1 MPSDSTVWSSC
12 RWLAMESC
20 TRSVVHSTGS
30 FIAAICFVHGIR
42 FIRWLLL
49 LVFFSLFQLILFSF
63 ECNARTER
71 KKTYMYTYI
80 LLPSF
85 TISIS
90 HCFLVYGLCYVQ
102 WIKTSISFKFQ
113 HRGVNNTF
121 GKWTKTFNKRNQ
133 LVCTTPHTAH
143 STPVS
148 FIYGM

>member
-49 LVFFSLFQLILFSF
+49 LLFFHYSNSF
-63 ECNARTER
+63 CFHLNVTFVQRG
-71 KKTYMYTYI
+71 KKVYMYTYI